1 MEAEALRG
9 DVLEDSVAAK
19 VGPFRLRVSGRELTQ
34 FVTVLLAIS
43 LLGWALYEH
52 NQSQAQAHK
61 ELLESADAQTYI
73 LSVCLNRS
81 EVMQVK
87 CSKIDMDMP
96 LALRRKLRE

>member
-1 MEAEALRG
+1 M
-9 DVLEDSVAAK
+9 EDSVAAK
-19 VGPFRLRVSGRELTQ
+19 VGPLDLRVTGRELTQ
-34 FVTVLLAIS
+34 FVAVLLAFC
-43 LLGWALYEH
+43 LLVWGLYEH

-81 EVMQVK
+81 EVMQAK